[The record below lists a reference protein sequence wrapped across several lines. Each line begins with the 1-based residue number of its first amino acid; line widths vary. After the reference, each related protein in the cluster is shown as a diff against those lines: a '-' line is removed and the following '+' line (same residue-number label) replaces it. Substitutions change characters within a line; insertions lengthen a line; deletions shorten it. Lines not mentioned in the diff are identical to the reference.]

1 MKYDLT
7 INNLSKWG
15 KDESL
20 YRKYSQLKDNTK
32 ALNEFLEA
40 IHDEPELKDIMVHP
54 ENIPQYRYEDKF
66 ISNNH
71 NVAIIKHP
79 RFIPFFFHE
88 HSFFEIVYIL
98 SGACKQRMRG
108 KTFTFVQ
115 GDLCLIPPNVEHGI
129 EVFDDSLIL
138 NILIRRSTFLDIF
151 INTIRHKTEISFFF
165 LENIYSR
172 QKVRYLIYHTNGD
185 VLIRNYILDMYLE
198 QLNTDEYSDRII
210 CSILTIFFMQLTRR
224 HKKSLEIPEVNQKG
238 KAYENQFL
246 NYILN
251 NYPTVTLK
259 ELSEHFNFSV
269 PYCSKLIKSLT
280 GYSFSEL
287 LTSIRMQQGESLL
300 LLTQLSMAEISDKV
314 GCEHPDTFIR
324 AFKRNFGT
332 SPSQYRKSKH

>member
-1 MKYDLT
+1 MKYNL
-7 INNLSKWG
+7 IMNKLSKWE

-20 YRKYSQLKDNTK
+20 YRKYYQLKDNAE

-40 IHDEPELKDIMVHP
+40 INDETELKEIIIHP
-54 ENIPQYRYEDKF
+54 ENIPKYRYEDEF

-88 HSFFEIVYIL
+88 HSFFEIIYVL
-98 SGACKQRMRG
+98 SGTCKQRIRG

-115 GDLCLIPPNVEHGI
+115 GDLCLIPPNVEHGL

-151 INTIRHKTEISFFF
+151 INTIRDKTEISFFF
-165 LENIYSR
+165 LENIYTR
-172 QKVRYLIYHTNGD
+172 QKVRYMIYHTNED

-198 QLNTDEYSDRII
+198 QLNLDEYSDRII
-210 CSILTIFFMQLTRR
+210 CSILIIFFMQLTRR

-251 NYPTVTLK
+251 NYATVTLK

-280 GYSFSEL
+280 GYSFTEL

-300 LLTQLSMAEISDKV
+300 LLTQLSIAEISDKI
-314 GCEHPDTFIR
+314 GYKHPETFIR
-324 AFKRNFGT
+324 AFKRNFET
-332 SPSQYRKSKH
+332 SPSQYRKGKH

>member
-1 MKYDLT
+1 MKYDL
-7 INNLSKWG
+7 ILNNLSNWG

-20 YRKYSQLKDNTK
+20 YRKYYQLKDNAE
-32 ALNEFLEA
+32 ALNEFLEE
-40 IHDEPELKDIMVHP
+40 INDETELKEFMIHP
-54 ENIPQYRYEDKF
+54 ESIPQYLKEDEY

-71 NVAIIKHP
+71 NVSIIKHP

-88 HSFFEIVYIL
+88 HSFFEIVYVL
-98 SGACKQRMRG
+98 SGTCKQRIRG

-115 GDLCLIPPNVEHGI
+115 GDLCLIPPNVEHGL

-151 INTIRHKTEISFFF
+151 INTMRDKTEISFFF
-165 LENIYSR
+165 LENIYAK
-172 QKVRYLIYHTNGD
+172 QKVRYLIYHTNED
-185 VLIRNYILDMYLE
+185 ELIRNYILDMYFE
-198 QLNTDEYSDRII
+198 QINSDEYSDQII
-210 CSILTIFFMQLTRR
+210 CSILNILFMQLTRR
-224 HKKSLEIPEVNQKG
+224 YKKSLEIPEVNQKG

-251 NYPTVTLK
+251 NYSTVTLK
-259 ELSEHFNFSV
+259 ELSEHFSFSV

-280 GYSFSEL
+280 GYNFSEL

-300 LLTQLSMAEISDKV
+300 LLTQLSIAEISDKI
-314 GCEHPDTFIR
+314 GYEHPETFVR

-332 SPSQYRKSKH
+332 NPSQYRKGKH